1 MASADDASISEE
13 RIARI
18 YSESTPEV
26 KELLDRHRAILSDPV
41 LLALLEKATKPLSR
55 DQLIDAVTET
65 LSRAS

>member
-1 MASADDASISEE
+1 MATDEDASED

-41 LLALLEKATKPLSR
+41 LLVLLEKAPKPLSR

-65 LSRAS
+65 LSRES

>member
-1 MASADDASISEE
+1 MATDEDASED

-41 LLALLEKATKPLSR
+41 LLALLEKAPKPLSR

-65 LSRAS
+65 LSRES